1 MSKEQVENSG
11 DLAHQG
17 RQVPADG
24 TDSRC
29 PHTVL
34 GRGDERCPGGREGRG
49 LQFQDQ
55 KIQETQARLQ
65 ALVREVAGSSSK
77 SLLLQ
82 TVALYWYVCSVLQT
96 TISGTAVGQL
106 VDVNVGYPLSA
117 TKHCNID
124 YSKGHCIP
132 VWSVG

>member
-82 TVALYWYVCSVLQT
+82 TVALFEALLARIKGLQAELAEL
-96 TISGTAVGQL
+96 SGKQVEVEKKGMDKGNRGGRDGVG
-106 VDVNVGYPLSA
+106 NG
-117 TKHCNID
+117 T
-124 YSKGHCIP
+124 G
-132 VWSVG
+132 